1 MDSYDL
7 FARLYDLEHKDF
19 TEDIELYRNYAVRC
33 GGPVLELGCGTGR
46 VSLVLAQA
54 GLDVVGVDNSPAM
67 LALARARAAETGLA
81 GQVELQLADV
91 RALELERQF
100 ALAIYPLNG
109 FLHLLAVADQLAALR
124 NVSRA
129 LLPGGLLIL
138 DVPNPHA
145 VFSPNTDGLLAQ
157 RSHFRS
163 PEGYRIS
170 SFAVA
175 HTDPVEQIQHLTLL
189 YDQVKEGGAL
199 HRTVVETDL
208 RFVYRYEME
217 HLLQQAG
224 LEVDG
229 AYGSYDL
236 DPYQADS
243 AIMLFVGHKPSQPRP

>member
-7 FARLYDLEHKDF
+7 FATLYDLEHQDF
-19 TEDIELYRNYAVRC
+19 AEDIELYHNYAVRC
-33 GGPVLELGCGTGR
+33 GGLVLELGCGTGR
-46 VSLVLAQA
+46 VCLALAQA

-67 LALARARAAETGLA
+67 LALARAHAADAGLS

-91 RALELERQF
+91 RTLDLERQF

-109 FLHLLAVADQLAALR
+109 FLHLLTVADQLAVLR

-138 DVPNPHA
+138 DLPNPHT
-145 VFSPNTDGLLAQ
+145 VFNPNTDGLLAL
-157 RSHFRS
+157 RSHFQS
-163 PEGYRIS
+163 PEGHRIS

-175 HTDPVEQIQHLTLL
+175 HTDPVQQIQHLTLL
-189 YDQVKEGGAL
+189 YDQAEEGRAL

-224 LEVDG
+224 LEVDR
-229 AYGSYDL
+229 AHGSYDL

-243 AIMLFVGHKPSQPRP
+243 AIMLFVAHKPSQPRP